1 MSADGV
7 SKSDP
12 TDEKTTHHPE
22 EPSDA
27 ADLSSTPNTEEE
39 GNHISEEASEAPY
52 TIFSAREKASI
63 IVLVSFLAIISPL
76 SGSIYL
82 PALTSIADS
91 LQLSISLVNL
101 TVTTYLIFQGIA
113 PSFIGN
119 FSDSY
124 GRRPAYVICCVI
136 YLAANI
142 GLALQNSYAALLV
155 LRCVQSCGSSAT
167 IALGSATAADMVTR
181 AERGKYLGYAAM
193 GVTLGPT
200 LGPIIGGLLDHYLG
214 WRSIF
219 WFLAILSGVLFL
231 LVFAILPET
240 CRSVVG
246 NGSVPPPWWNMSL
259 VGFLKQRQSKGQ
271 DSTMP
276 TSATEKPKR
285 KRPNPFASLIMFGDK
300 TTGTLLGFGAI
311 MYGGFYIVLTTFST
325 ELSARFGYS
334 SVIVGLCFLPL
345 GLGTIC
351 YRYTGGYLMDWN
363 FRRHMKKAGL
373 EWDKTHQQDLKSLPI
388 ERIRLEVTLPLT
400 YVACAMLI
408 VYGWVMDKQL
418 SLAGIEVS
426 LFFLAVSFSGALNNL
441 NTLIVD
447 LHAESPATAVAANNL
462 ARCLMGA
469 GAAAIG
475 TPMIHRLSIGWTSV
489 LVSGVW
495 AAGTLLLWL
504 VLARGQSWRNA
515 KAVGKTDG
523 NNNRA

>member
-1 MSADGV
+1 MSAGGV
-7 SKSDP
+7 RSSDP

-22 EPSDA
+22 QPMDA
-27 ADLSSTPNTEEE
+27 ADLSSTQKLEEK
-39 GNHISEEASEAPY
+39 GGPVSEEASEAPY

-76 SGSIYL
+76 SGSVYL

-91 LQLSISLVNL
+91 LQVSISLVNL
-101 TVTTYLIFQGIA
+101 TITTYLIFQGIA

-200 LGPIIGGLLDHYLG
+200 LGPVIGGLLDHYLG

-219 WFLAILSGVLFL
+219 WFLTILSGVLFL

-259 VGFLKQRQSKGQ
+259 VGFLKQRRSKGQ
-271 DSTMP
+271 DGTRL

-345 GLGTIC
+345 GLGSIC

-373 EWDKTHQQDLKSLPI
+373 EWDNKYQQDLNSLPI

-462 ARCLMGA
+462 ARCLTGA

-475 TPMIHRLSIGWTSV
+475 TPMIDRLSIGWTSV
-489 LVSGVW
+489 FVSGVW

-504 VLARGQSWRNA
+504 VLARGQSWRSA
-515 KAVGKTDG
+515 KAAEKESG
-523 NNNRA
+523 NSN

>member
-1 MSADGV
+1 MSAGGV
-7 SKSDP
+7 PSSDP
-12 TDEKTTHHPE
+12 TDEKTTQHPGK
-22 EPSDA
+22 PSGA
-27 ADLSSTPNTEEE
+27 ADLSPTRNIEEE
-39 GNHISEEASEAPY
+39 GAHISEEASEAPY

-76 SGSIYL
+76 SGAVYL
-82 PALTSIADS
+82 PALTSIAGS
-91 LQLSISLVNL
+91 LQVSIPLVNL
-101 TVTTYLIFQGIA
+101 TVTTYLVFQGIA
-113 PSFIGN
+113 PSLIGN
-119 FSDSY
+119 LSDSY
-124 GRRPAYVICCVI
+124 GRRPAYVICCAI

-200 LGPIIGGLLDHYLG
+200 LGPVIGGLLDHYLG

-219 WFLAILSGVLFL
+219 WFLTILSGVLFL
-231 LVFAILPET
+231 LT

-259 VGFLKQRQSKGQ
+259 VGFLKKRQSQGQ
-271 DSTMP
+271 DGTMP

-285 KRPNPFASLIMFGDK
+285 KRPNPFASLKMFGDK

-311 MYGGFYIVLTTFST
+311 MYGGFYIVLTTLST

-334 SVIVGLCFLPL
+334 SVVVGLCFLPL

-351 YRYTGGYLMDWN
+351 YRYTGGYLVDWN

-373 EWDKTHQQDLKSLPI
+373 EWDKKHQQDLKSLPI

-426 LFFLAVSFSGALNNL
+426 LFFLAISFSGALNNL

-462 ARCLMGA
+462 ARCLTGA

-475 TPMIHRLSIGWTSV
+475 TPMIERLSIGWTSV
-489 LVSGVW
+489 FVSGVW
-495 AAGTLLLWL
+495 ATGTLLLWL
-504 VLARGQSWRNA
+504 VLARGQTWRNA
-515 KAVGKTDG
+515 KAVDETDG